1 MQVTFDL
8 KKLASALSKAT
19 KGPKQDRPVSYQ
31 DYLQFLSK
39 LSGASSYE
47 AAVAMTQAAIV
58 PKERNI
64 GTWTYI
70 SKWSSG
76 HLVST
81 PCQVDLDTREI
92 VDVGIAEPDNDV
104 EGLYEEYVRNCDAHY
119 QVVKSYDEERMFALA
134 SAEDYEAAIGL
145 ISQSIEEASVFKI
158 NGVNCIYGLDGDWFN
173 QIEGCFDSLGEGG
186 SIEDALKDV
195 TIWHLNGVDP
205 ESHDKYEYFFSA
217 YEILFS
223 TLHKGEDGSA
233 TLSIPTEDSCV
244 LVKLLK

>member
-1 MQVTFDL
+1 MHVTFDL

-19 KGPKQDRPVSYQ
+19 KGRKQDRPVSYQ

-39 LSGASSYE
+39 LSGSSSYE
-47 AAVAMTQAAIV
+47 AAVATPQAAIV

-119 QVVKSYDEERMFALA
+119 QVVKSYDGERMFALS

-158 NGVNCIYGLDGDWFN
+158 NGINCIYGLDGDWFN

-195 TIWHLNGVDP
+195 IIWHLEGVNP
-205 ESHDKYEYFFSA
+205 ENHDKYEYFFSA

-223 TLHKGEDGSA
+223 TLHKSEDGRV

-244 LVKLLK
+244 LVRLLK

>member
-39 LSGASSYE
+39 LSGSSSYE
-47 AAVAMTQAAIV
+47 AAVATPQATIV

-92 VDVGIAEPDNDV
+92 IEVGIADPDDDV
-104 EGLYEEYVRNCDAHY
+104 EGLYKEYVRDCDAHY
-119 QVVKSYDEERMFALA
+119 QVVKSYDEDRMFALG
-134 SAEDYEAAIGL
+134 SADDYQAAIGL
-145 ISQSIEEASVFKI
+145 VSQSIEDASVFKI
-158 NGVNCIYGLDGDWFN
+158 NAVNCIYGLDGDWFS
-173 QIEGCFDSLGEGG
+173 QIEECFDALEEGG
-186 SIEDALKDV
+186 RVEDALKEV
-195 TIWHLNGVDP
+195 IIWHLEGVDP
-205 ESHDKYEYFFSA
+205 ENHDKYEYFFSA
-217 YEILFS
+217 YEVLFS

-244 LVKLLK
+244 LVRLLK

>member
-39 LSGASSYE
+39 LSGSSSYE
-47 AAVAMTQAAIV
+47 AAVATPQAAII

-64 GTWTYI
+64 VTWTYI
-70 SKWSSG
+70 SNWSSG
-76 HLVST
+76 HLVGT

-92 VDVGIAEPDNDV
+92 IDVGIADPDDDV
-104 EGLYEEYVRNCDAHY
+104 EGLCEEYVHDDGTRY

-158 NGVNCIYGLDGDWFN
+158 NGINCIYGLDGDWAS
-173 QIEGCFDSLGEGG
+173 QIEECFDSLGEGG

-195 TIWHLNGVDP
+195 IIWHLEGVDP
-205 ESHDKYEYFFSA
+205 ENHDKYEYFFSA

-223 TLHKGEDGSA
+223 TLHKGENGSA
-233 TLSIPTEDSCV
+233 TLSIPTEGSCV

>member
-39 LSGASSYE
+39 LSGSSSYE
-47 AAVAMTQAAIV
+47 AAVAKPLATSV

-64 GTWTYI
+64 GIWTYI

-81 PCQVDLDTREI
+81 PCQVNLDSREI
-92 VDVGIAEPDNDV
+92 LDVEVAEPDDDV
-104 EGLYEEYVRNCDAHY
+104 EGLYEEYVRDCDAHY
-119 QVVKSYDEERMFALA
+119 QVVKSYDEDRMFAIG
-134 SAEDYEAAIGL
+134 SAEDYEAAIET

-158 NGVNCIYGLDGDWFN
+158 NGINCIYGLDGDWFN
-173 QIEGCFDSLGEGG
+173 QIEECFDSLGEGG

-195 TIWHLNGVDP
+195 IIWHLEGVDP
-205 ESHDKYEYFFSA
+205 ENHDKHEYFFSA

-223 TLHKGEDGSA
+223 KLHKGEDGRA

-244 LVKLLK
+244 LIKLLK